1 MSNKPSRKTNS
12 QNKDGSGAHVDQI
25 RDIIFGDTMRQYEE
39 RFAVMER
46 KLNSMTSN
54 LSNDLDRRLERIEVI
69 LRKEVD
75 KLKERLTKDRE
86 KSTLEA
92 KARKQAMDEL
102 EGHVE
107 GRLEEL
113 DGELTKEYQV
123 LQSAVSDHS
132 EAVVQMIDETRYQ
145 LDEAIAKQAE
155 ALDNDKISRSDLA
168 QMFTEFAK
176 HLRGNK

>member
-1 MSNKPSRKTNS
+1 MSNKSSRKTNS

-54 LSNDLDRRLERIEVI
+54 LSNDLDRRLERLEGIF
-69 LRKEVD
+69 RKEVE
-75 KLKERLTKDRE
+75 KLRERITKDRE
-86 KSTLEA
+86 KSSEDSKERKRAMEELEA
-92 KARKQAMDEL
+92 HMD
-102 EGHVE
+102 
-107 GRLEEL
+107 GRIEEL
-113 DGELTKEYQV
+113 DGELSKEYQV

-145 LDEAIAKQAE
+145 LDESIAKQAE
-155 ALDNDKISRSDLA
+155 LLENDKVSRTDLA